1 MSKMQEVMI
10 QTEVIKLVQS
20 YIHEYMKTLK
30 KYQYQKLDRKSQGL
44 RKKIIKLIKEQNDH
58 KTIVDLVSLML
69 YYGTKLSGEDLCI
82 LTREE
87 VVFVKN
93 KRIRLKYNKNSILLD
108 EECSELIKELMEIV
122 PRENKYLLSYAQ
134 QPEMTIEIIYQL
146 IQEYPNEEIIEQLSH
161 CFPIYTEN
169 DYEVIPTPLRLN
181 ADMRFT
187 GKGVTIAF
195 IDAGFY
201 PHPDITKPQNR
212 VLAYVNM
219 AEPDKDDF
227 SASQNS
233 SWHGMQT
240 SLSAAGN
247 GYLSN
252 GLYRG
257 IASEANLVLLKVTG
271 PQGIETVTIIKAIEW
286 CIKNRDKYN
295 IRILNI
301 SLGGDQA
308 SSYLENALDQAAEGA
323 VQAGITV
330 LVAAGNDGEG
340 HNIIAPPAS
349 APSVITV
356 GGLDDKNRLDVNSFT
371 MYRSSYGVTLDG
383 LLKPEIIAPGIWVAA
398 PILPDTK
405 LYEEAILL
413 NQLKNVSDND
423 LKEQVEIHL
432 PNIHLHQSILS
443 KSIGEIRKAIE
454 NRIKFQKII
463 GTYYQHVDG
472 TSFSSP
478 IVASVIAQMIE
489 ANPDLNPRRI
499 KQILTRTTDKLFNVP
514 VEKQGYGLIHARKA
528 VKEALNDVHRIGYN
542 RPMSPFVK
550 GKKVTFYCVDP
561 NSHSVAL
568 VGDFNGWNPYN
579 DFLVKEGKNLWKLEK
594 EFQSL
599 GSYRYKF
606 VINGTTWIHDKENEN
621 KEPDG
626 FGGYNNRLNI
636 FI

>member
-1 MSKMQEVMI
+1 MSQLVDK
-10 QTEVIKLVQS
+10 TELIKLLKS
-20 YIHEYMKTLK
+20 YLKDYMKTLK
-30 KYQYQKLDRKSQGL
+30 KYQYQKLEKKFQSI
-44 RKKIIKLIKEQNDH
+44 RKKIINSLKADDDIN
-58 KTIVDLVSLML
+58 TLVEFTSLML
-69 YYGTKLSGEDLCI
+69 YYGTKLTCDDLCLLKSADI
-82 LTREE
+82 
-87 VVFVKN
+87 VFAKN
-93 KRIRLKYNKNSILLD
+93 KRIRVKQHNKGSILLD
-108 EECSELIKELMEIV
+108 EECSEVVSELIGYQPKDTDF
-122 PRENKYLLSYAQ
+122 LLSTYDTAQ
-134 QPEMTIEIIYQL
+134 MTTEKMHQL

-161 CFPIYTEN
+161 CFPIYTEK
-169 DYEVIPTPLRLN
+169 DYEVIPTPLKLN
-181 ADMRFT
+181 ADMRYT

-195 IDAGFY
+195 IDSGFY
-201 PHPDITKPQNR
+201 PHPDITQPTNR

-227 SASQNS
+227 SISQSS

-247 GYLSN
+247 GFRSR

-257 IASEANLVLLKVTG
+257 IASDANLVLLKVTG
-271 PQGIETVTIIKAIEW
+271 PKGIETVNIIKAIEW
-286 CIKNRDKYN
+286 CIKNREKYN

-356 GGLDDKNRLDVNSFT
+356 GGLDDKNKLDFNSFT
-371 MYRSSYGVTLDG
+371 MYRSSYGFTLDG

-398 PILPDTK
+398 PILPGTP
-405 LYEEAILL
+405 LFEESVIL
-413 NQLKNVSDND
+413 NELKNETDENLIMKLEKNLNKV
-423 LKEQVEIHL
+423 
-432 PNIHLHQSILS
+432 HLHDSILS
-443 KSIGEIRKAIE
+443 KPVSEIRKAI
-454 NRIKFQKII
+454 NHRISFQKIV

-472 TSFSSP
+472 TSFSAP

-499 KQILTRTTDKLFNVP
+499 KQILTATTDKLFNVP
-514 VEKQGYGLIHARKA
+514 AEKQGYGLIHARKA
-528 VKEALNDVHRIGYN
+528 VKEALNDIHRVGYK
-542 RPMSPFVK
+542 RPMSPYVRENK
-550 GKKVTFYCVDP
+550 ATFYYMDP
-561 NSHSVAL
+561 QANSVAL
-568 VGDFNGWNPYN
+568 VGDFNGWNPHN
-579 DFLVKEGKNLWKLEK
+579 DFLVKEGKNIWRLEK
-594 EFQSL
+594 EFKSV

-606 VINGTTWIHDKENEN
+606 VIDGKTWTFDKENEN

-626 FGGYNNRLNI
+626 FGGFNNRLNI
-636 FI
+636 FIS

>member
-1 MSKMQEVMI
+1 
-10 QTEVIKLVQS
+10 
-20 YIHEYMKTLK
+20 
-30 KYQYQKLDRKSQGL
+30 
-44 RKKIIKLIKEQNDH
+44 
-58 KTIVDLVSLML
+58 
-69 YYGTKLSGEDLCI
+69 
-82 LTREE
+82 
-87 VVFVKN
+87 
-93 KRIRLKYNKNSILLD
+93 
-108 EECSELIKELMEIV
+108 
-122 PRENKYLLSYAQ
+122 
-134 QPEMTIEIIYQL
+134 
-146 IQEYPNEEIIEQLSH
+146 
-161 CFPIYTEN
+161 
-169 DYEVIPTPLRLN
+169 
-181 ADMRFT
+181 
-187 GKGVTIAF
+187 
-195 IDAGFY
+195 
-201 PHPDITKPQNR
+201 
-212 VLAYVNM
+212 
-219 AEPDKDDF
+219 
-227 SASQNS
+227 
-233 SWHGMQT
+233 
-240 SLSAAGN
+240 
-247 GYLSN
+247 
-252 GLYRG
+252 
-257 IASEANLVLLKVTG
+257 
-271 PQGIETVTIIKAIEW
+271 
-286 CIKNRDKYN
+286 
-295 IRILNI
+295 
-301 SLGGDQA
+301 
-308 SSYLENALDQAAEGA
+308 
-323 VQAGITV
+323 
-330 LVAAGNDGEG
+330 
-340 HNIIAPPAS
+340 
-349 APSVITV
+349 
-356 GGLDDKNRLDVNSFT
+356 